1 MVGIIQCSR
10 IYCKRMSSKGLTSI
24 GRRVDDAWR
33 RKKKLHKTWTAH
45 GNALTARGGAWQLQN
60 YCRSLRQS
68 VKDPGGT
75 YFTQIGRSVAS
86 DS

>member
-33 RKKKLHKTWTAH
+33 RVVAEKKTSQNLD
-45 GNALTARGGAWQLQN
+45 GAWQRVDGAWWRVAASKLLQKLAAEREGSWWHVL
-60 YCRSLRQS
+60 YTDR
-68 VKDPGGT
+68 
-75 YFTQIGRSVAS
+75 
-86 DS
+86 